1 MLTQNRSFPDNLL
14 FLEFIQNDD
23 NEQTGHFNLILKY
36 KAYLATK
43 GKFCLYCFH
52 FHQKDHSVCPKKLK
66 DKPFIKCCPK
76 CLKTLKLDEQ
86 EHTYIDIIALANG
99 MNDKKRKKVLDRKK
113 MLNH

>member
-43 GKFCLYCFH
+43 GKLCLYCFH
-52 FHQKDHSVCPKKLK
+52 FHQKDQGVCPKKLK
-66 DKPFIKCCPK
+66 NKPFIKY
-76 CLKTLKLDEQ
+76 LS
-86 EHTYIDIIALANG
+86 
-99 MNDKKRKKVLDRKK
+99 K
-113 MLNH
+113 MFKNIKIR